1 LVCHC
6 PRTQKPW
13 FFFYDKR
20 EAIQSQIE
28 LVRIEYVKW
37 NMACACPAQSLK
49 PSSYPLRF
57 GQINF
62 IRFDGHKNILLI
74 TCSFFSQNFRRL
86 FVSMVYVVLHSAKIY
101 QAFIRYD
108 LDGLDH
114 LLNHTKSKLISWF
127 MACIRGII
135 S

>member
-1 LVCHC
+1 MVSVLAHEL
-6 PRTQKPW
+6 KPW
-13 FFFYDKR
+13 IVFTTEGKR
-20 EAIQSQIE
+20 FK
-28 LVRIEYVKW
+28 VRVVGVYWICERKHG
-37 NMACACPAQSLK
+37 MCMPCPEFE

-74 TCSFFSQNFRRL
+74 TCSFFPQNFRRL